1 METSP
6 CHWRLALHTRGR
18 CTQRSIALL
27 GRVAATACSLF
38 VRGSRRSSAKEGE
51 ESYRKERERGLP
63 ACVSPVTPPTRDTCR
78 IFSCANITC
87 SALANIILKYRE
99 CKPERAGDEPISRY
113 SKFLE
118 NLLRGPL
125 RAAQRSESRSQY
137 VHHLCDRSQLSDFVF
152 ERPCAYLSVTI

>member
-118 NLLRGPL
+118 NLLRPL
-125 RAAQRSESRSQY
+125 RSGGARGPPEAPCAAQQCGNGAPALILAHTTAR
-137 VHHLCDRSQLSDFVF
+137 LSTVK
-152 ERPCAYLSVTI
+152 